1 MKNNDSFDLG
11 NIDTV
16 SACNAGFEVELRH
29 PATNAP
35 LGVFWTV
42 LGSDSDVFRDYIKES
57 ANERLRKEAMSRKKG
72 RDVEI
77 KTIQDIEQETINMLT
92 VCSAGWRT
100 GDSQTITF
108 KGESL
113 PFNVPNVKK
122 VLTAM
127 PWVRTQLDEAMSDL
141 ANFMKS

>member
-57 ANERLRKEAMSRKKG
+57 TNERLRKDAMARKKG
-72 RDVEI
+72 RDVEV
-77 KTIQDIEQETINMLT
+77 KTIQDIEQETIDMLT
-92 VCSAGWRT
+92 LCSVGWRT
-100 GDSQTITF
+100 GDAQTITF
-108 KGESL
+108 KGEILS
-113 PFNVPNVKK
+113 FNVPNVKK

-127 PWVRTQLDEAMSDL
+127 PWIRKQLDEAMSDL